1 MSTNNHGLPSR
12 VPVIAEMGR
21 LFANPQVPIA
31 EKRDAL
37 ELLLQDHGDLD
48 EVEAPAALWAI
59 NQLSDP
65 ELAREAWLGC
75 ATAWLL
81 HDDMRADL
89 LDAYQAHFGSGTPAA
104 NARWV
109 LTLMAD
115 KAKQMREDGLRSRL
129 EKLLAT
135 NT

>member
-21 LFANPQVPIA
+21 LFADAQVPMA

-59 NQLSDP
+59 NQLGDTA
-65 ELAREAWLGC
+65 LAQEAWLGC

-89 LDAYQAHFGSGTPAA
+89 LDAYQQHFGNSAPPA

-109 LTLMAD
+109 LTLMAE
-115 KAKQMREDGLRSRL
+115 KAAQMGEGGLRIRL

-135 NT
+135 AP

>member
-21 LFANPQVPIA
+21 LFADPQVPGTD
-31 EKRDAL
+31 KREAL
-37 ELLLQDHGDLD
+37 EVLLQDHGDLD
-48 EVEAPAALWAI
+48 DVEAQAALWAI
-59 NQLSDP
+59 NQLS
-65 ELAREAWLGC
+65 ELALAREAWLGC

-81 HDDMRADL
+81 HDDLRADL
-89 LDAYQAHFGSGTPAA
+89 LDSYQQHFGSGTPPA

-115 KAKQMREDGLRSRL
+115 KATQMGESGLLRRVQT
-129 EKLLAT
+129 LLAT
-135 NT
+135 TA

>member
-21 LFANPQVPIA
+21 LFADPQLPTA
-31 EKRDAL
+31 DKRDAL
-37 ELLLQDHGDLD
+37 TLLLQDHGDLD
-48 EVEAPAALWAI
+48 EVEAQAALWAI
-59 NQLSDP
+59 NQLDDP
-65 ELAREAWLGC
+65 ELARDAWLGC

-81 HDDMRADL
+81 HDDLRADL
-89 LDAYQAHFGSGTPAA
+89 LDAYQEHFGNGAPAA

-115 KAKQMREDGLRSRL
+115 KAAQMGESGLLRRVQT
-129 EKLLAT
+129 LLAT
-135 NT
+135 TA